1 MSKTSIVEQIQ
12 KYRKVLLVESVQ
24 PSSDTI
30 KKAVM
35 QAKSEAQRAA
45 PNLSPMYVKL
55 INFVADKLGKKFMD
69 NPQELENLL
78 ATSIADGGGQMFVDY
93 IDQCCGRTIDHVS
106 DQDELIG
113 DAGTMYDIVVDAF
126 YTAHGLPGGFSF

>member
-1 MSKTSIVEQIQ
+1 MINEIEKQVLKDADHILSGLAEHNQTSFELSAIHLANTFKNMIMKRHEDSIEV
-12 KYRKVLLVESVQ
+12 
-24 PSSDTI
+24 
-30 KKAVM
+30 KK
-35 QAKSEAQRAA
+35 
-45 PNLSPMYVKL
+45 
-55 INFVADKLGKKFMD
+55 
-69 NPQELENLL
+69 QELENLL
-78 ATSIADGGGQMFVDY
+78 ATSIADGGGQMFVDN